1 MRYVGQTGRTL
12 QICKKEHMRALTNS
26 DAMTSALVEHA
37 MDTMH
42 EIAWEDAEV
51 LSLVGGGGG
60 GGGEGGDWIFWM
72 Y

>member
-1 MRYVGQTGRTL
+1 MQT
-12 QICKKEHMRALTNS
+12 LTNS
-26 DAMTSALVEHA
+26 DAMTSALAEHA

-60 GGGEGGDWIFWM
+60 GGGRGAGGLDLLNVLRSRTESGGV
-72 Y
+72 